1 MKSLKESTANLR
13 KREREHKKWRETEC
27 NPVKTAL
34 YQNPGKPK
42 NCGINPAKRNE
53 TTEKR
58 NE

>member
-13 KREREHKKWRETEC
+13 KREQVKKWRETEC

-42 NCGINPAKRNE
+42 IAE
-53 TTEKR
+53 
-58 NE
+58 